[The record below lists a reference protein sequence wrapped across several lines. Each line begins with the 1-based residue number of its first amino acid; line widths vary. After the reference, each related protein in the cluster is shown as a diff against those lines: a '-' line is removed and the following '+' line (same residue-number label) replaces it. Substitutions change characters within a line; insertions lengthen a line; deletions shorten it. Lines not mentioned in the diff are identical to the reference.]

1 MKPSRS
7 IYVFCSIVLSAPGW
21 AWELPQE
28 KEWMTNC
35 SHMLLKTVPAD
46 LSSSTTTLDL
56 SHNLLVQLQSSD
68 FHSMSQLQ
76 VLILCHNRI
85 RQLDVRVFEF
95 NKELSYLDLS
105 HNQLKIVTW
114 YCLGSLRHLDL
125 SFNDFDTLPVGE
137 ELGNMLHLEV
147 LGLSGAK
154 IQKSAFQKIAHLHLQ
169 TVLLGLKVFSHYE
182 EGSLTVLN
190 TTKLHIILSRN
201 TNFWVLLRDGIKTS
215 KILEITNID
224 SRSQLACY
232 EIQQNLNFE
241 TSKTALLLLNKLDLA
256 WDDLFLIFQF
266 VWHTSVEH
274 IQIQN
279 VTLGGKVSRDHSSF
293 DYSASVVRSVKLEH
307 VNVRDFSVPQSKI
320 YLLFTK
326 MDIENLTISDA
337 QIPHVL
343 FPNYP
348 TRFQYLNFANN
359 AFTDD
364 LFQKPIQLPH
374 LKTLILNNNK
384 LETLVLVSHFA
395 NNTSLEGL
403 DLSHNLLLHEEDED
417 CLWPE
422 TLITMNLSSNK
433 LADSVFRCL
442 PRSIQILDLSNNKI
456 QAVPK
461 EMAHLKSLQEL
472 KLSLNFLTD
481 LPGCG
486 HFRGLSVLHVDMNSV
501 LSPSLDFFRSCQ
513 AVKTLK
519 AGRNPFHCTCE
530 LRDFIRQGKDSESIL
545 VEWPDSYICEY
556 PLGLKG
562 TRLKDAHLPELL
574 CNTALLMVT
583 IATVVL
589 VVGLAVTLCCLRF
602 DMPGYFRM
610 LYQWTRIYHRVRR
623 IRQQQTRN
631 VQFHVFISYS
641 EHDSA
646 WVKYELIPK
655 LEKEDGSVLIC
666 LQEGDFDPDQRI
678 PDTIINC
685 IENSD
690 KSIFVLSSSFI
701 QSVWGHYE
709 LCFARHNLLRESSD
723 CVLLIL
729 LEPIPRYCIPA
740 KYPLLKALLGKKAC
754 LEWPRDRHKCRLFW
768 ANLRAAINV
777 NWLETRETYELQTF
791 AELSEGSQGSLNSLI
806 RMECLEGRSL
816 TEGSLGLHS
825 L

>member
-1 MKPSRS
+1 MKPIRS
-7 IYVFCSIVLSAPGW
+7 IYVFCSIVLSAQGW
-21 AWELPQE
+21 AGELPQE
-28 KEWMTNC
+28 REWMTNC
-35 SHMLLKTVPAD
+35 SHMLLTTVPAD
-46 LSSSTTTLDL
+46 LTSSTTTLDL
-56 SHNLLVQLQSSD
+56 SHNLLIRLQSSD
-68 FHSMSQLQ
+68 FRSMSRLQ
-76 VLILCHNRI
+76 VLILCHNRLQ
-85 RQLDVRVFEF
+85 QLDVRVFES
-95 NKELSYLDLS
+95 NQELSYLDLS

-114 YCLGSLRHLDL
+114 YRLASLRHLDL

-154 IQKSAFQKIAHLHLQ
+154 IQKSAFQKIAHLHLN
-169 TVLLGLKVFSHYE
+169 TILLGLRELSHYE
-182 EGSLTVLN
+182 EGSLPVLN
-190 TTKLHIILSRN
+190 ITKLHIILSRN

-215 KILEITNID
+215 KILEMTNID
-224 SRSQLACY
+224 SRSQLARY
-232 EIQQNLNFE
+232 EAQQNFNVE
-241 TSKTALLLLNKLDLA
+241 TSRTTLLFLNKLDLP
-256 WDDLFLIFQF
+256 WDDLFFIFQF

-279 VTLGGKVSRDHSSF
+279 VTLGGGVSRDHSSF
-293 DYSASVVRSVKLEH
+293 DYSASAVRSVKLEH
-307 VNVRDFSVPQSKI
+307 VNVRDFSVPLSKI
-320 YLLFTK
+320 FLLFTK

-337 QIPHVL
+337 QIPHIL
-343 FPNYP
+343 FPIYP
-348 TRFQYLNFANN
+348 TRFQYLNFADN

-374 LKTLILNNNK
+374 LKTLILKNNK
-384 LETLVLVSHFA
+384 LETLVLVSRFA
-395 NNTSLEGL
+395 NDTSLEGL
-403 DLSHNLLLHEEDED
+403 DLSHNLLQHEKDED

-422 TLITMNLSSNK
+422 TLIAMNLSSNK

-442 PRSIQILDLSNNKI
+442 PRSVQILDLSNNKI

-461 EMAHLKSLQEL
+461 EMAHLKSLREL
-472 KLSLNFLTD
+472 NLARNFLTD
-481 LPGCG
+481 LPGCR
-486 HFRGLSVLHVDMNSV
+486 HFRRLSVLNVDMNTV
-501 LSPSLDFFRSCQ
+501 LSPSLDFFLSCQ
-513 AVKTLK
+513 EVKTLK

-530 LRDFIRQGKDSESIL
+530 LRDFIRQGKDSERVL
-545 VEWPDSYICEY
+545 VGWPDSYICEY

-574 CNTALLMVT
+574 CNTALLMITLAAVM
-583 IATVVL
+583 L
-589 VVGLAVTLCCLRF
+589 VVGIAMTLCCLRF

-610 LYQWTRIYHRVRR
+610 LYQWTQIHHRVRR

-655 LEKEDGSVLIC
+655 LEKEDGSVSIC
-666 LQEGDFDPDQRI
+666 LQEGNFDPDQRI
-678 PDTIINC
+678 PETIISC

-709 LCFARHNLLRESSD
+709 LYFARRNLLHDSSD

-729 LEPIPRYCIPA
+729 LEPIPHYCIPA
-740 KYPLLKALLGKKAC
+740 QYPLLKALLAKKAC

-791 AELSEGSQGSLNSLI
+791 SGLSEGSRGSLNSLI
-806 RMECLEGRSL
+806 RMDE
-816 TEGSLGLHS
+816 
-825 L
+825 